1 MRTTMITA
9 TLLMLMAALP
19 ADRPQF
25 DWEQDQAT
33 GGGLVTMDGNVLFE
47 IREPAGG
54 WQPIER
60 AEIVAGRLERLYPWI
75 KPGNVRVGRMNH
87 ETVVE
92 LLAPKAGAPRG
103 RPAQLGRFLIV
114 TVDEATAKELRKTKW
129 LLAHWWRDL
138 FRDYIRIAHGR
149 KPSVTYRFSGAVRQY
164 WDANVNT
171 GFQGGKALEA
181 MPRASR
187 RALKRQYRNV
197 PAAYAP
203 AAPDIPPKE

>member
-1 MRTTMITA
+1 MRTTITA
-9 TLLMLMAALP
+9 AMLLMLIAALS
-19 ADRPQF
+19 ADQPQF
-25 DWEQDQAT
+25 DWERDRAT
-33 GGGLVTMDGNVLFE
+33 GGGLVTMDGKILFE

-60 AEIVAGRLERLYPWI
+60 AEIIAGRLDRLYPWI
-75 KPGNVRVGRMNH
+75 KPGSVRVGRMNH

-92 LLAPKAGAPRG
+92 LLAPKATAPRS
-103 RPAQLGRFLIV
+103 RPAQLGHFLIV
-114 TVDEATAKELRKTKW
+114 TVDEATAKELGKTKW

-149 KPSVTYRFSGAVRQY
+149 KPSVTYRFSRAVRRY

-171 GFQGGKALEA
+171 GFRGEKALEA
-181 MPRASR
+181 MPPTSR
-187 RALKRQYRNV
+187 RALKQQYRNV

-203 AAPDIPPKE
+203 AAPDIAPTE